1 MELWQEFTAA
11 VGSGS
16 VRIVFAF
23 VDLFLVAFIIWRLFL
38 LLRGTKG
45 IAFLSVL
52 AALMVFQVLTSVL
65 PLPLFNRFI
74 QLVGVVLLVAFPVLF
89 QTELRRALE
98 RLGRRNPL
106 SRLLMGDHPGE
117 ASLQIIVR
125 AAAEMAARR
134 IGGLIVIERDQDLGE
149 VAATGVRLDAELSKE
164 LLAQLFARGPLHDG
178 AAIVKGRRI
187 LAAAC
192 LLPLSERTDLG
203 PEIGTR
209 HRAGLGM
216 AEATDAVVII
226 VSEER
231 GTITLAADG
240 AWEMGISPERLSVR
254 LAALLLENEEAR
266 ASSGRRQRRKGE
278 RVDEATGRKTGAGIP
293 GRIS

>member
-11 VGSGS
+11 VTSGP
-16 VRIVFAF
+16 VRVGFVF

-52 AALMVFQVLTSVL
+52 AALLALQVLTSVL

-74 QLVGVVLLVAFPVLF
+74 QLVGVVLLVAFPALF

-117 ASLQIIVR
+117 ASLQNIAR
-125 AAAEMAARR
+125 AASEMAAQH

-149 VAATGVRLDAELSKE
+149 IAATGVKLDAELSKE
-164 LLAQLFARGPLHDG
+164 LLVQLFARGPLHDG
-178 AAIVKGRRI
+178 AVVVKGRRI

-216 AEATDAVVII
+216 AEATDAVVVI

-240 AWEMGISPERLSVR
+240 AWEMGISPEYLSLR
-254 LAALLLENEEAR
+254 LAALLLADEKAQP
-266 ASSGRRQRRKGE
+266 SSGWRQQKGGW
-278 RVDEATGRKTGAGIP
+278 VDKAEGGKDGAGIS